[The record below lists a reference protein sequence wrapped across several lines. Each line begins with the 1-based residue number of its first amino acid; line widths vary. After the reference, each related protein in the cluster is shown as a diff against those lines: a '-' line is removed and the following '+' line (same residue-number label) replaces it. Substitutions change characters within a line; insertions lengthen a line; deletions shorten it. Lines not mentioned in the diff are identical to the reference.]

1 MGFFSSLAH
10 AIKTT
15 NEEVHGQR
23 LLEHLQSTFQMF
35 NNLPLQMRTAIG
47 AGYLQIRTKIDHE
60 MINWT
65 PEGRIRIGRKMQ
77 EQARA
82 SFDVDMVGSYAKW
95 MAGAW
100 LESGERN
107 SVKAK
112 IAFEMLDMFEQ
123 DLIKSFNEL
132 NRQQEKIKRKQDLE
146 EDYNVYF

>member
-35 NNLPLQMRTAIG
+35 NNLPLQMRTTIG
-47 AGYLQIRTKIDHE
+47 AGYLQIRMKIDHE

-77 EQARA
+77 EQART

-123 DLIKSFNEL
+123 DLIKSFDEL
-132 NRQQEKIKRKQDLE
+132 NRQQEKLRKKQKID
-146 EDYNVYF
+146 EDADVYF

>member
-1 MGFFSSLAH
+1 
-10 AIKTT
+10 
-15 NEEVHGQR
+15 
-23 LLEHLQSTFQMF
+23 
-35 NNLPLQMRTAIG
+35 
-47 AGYLQIRTKIDHE
+47 
-60 MINWT
+60 
-65 PEGRIRIGRKMQ
+65 MQ